1 MGAERPA
8 GDRDNL
14 AKLLAEA
21 NVATPVGEVLHMARG
36 VAAAPEALDPN
47 EWVTLITEDPAP
59 ELVTALG
66 EVVAEYRAHI
76 AAGVFLQP
84 APVER
89 LAALRDALAARGI
102 QGFLIPLAD
111 EHQSEFPSQGAQRL
125 AWLTG
130 FSGSA
135 GMAIVLPEAA
145 AIFVDGR
152 YTLQVSDQ
160 IDVSQFQIQ
169 HITEEPPADWI
180 AANASTGWNIGYDP
194 WLHTIDGLSRLRD
207 GSDRAGAS
215 LVPLEPNPLDAVWD
229 DQPARP
235 LTPAIVHDAQY
246 AGRDAAE
253 KRAEAA
259 KAIDANGAAA
269 TVLTAPD
276 SIAWLLNIRGGDLPN
291 TPVSLCFAI
300 LSSDGAVQL
309 FIDQRKLSNATR
321 AHLGNEVSVHDVDAF
336 GDALSALGEAAETVQ
351 VSPGTA
357 PAWVIDRLEDSG
369 ATLLRK
375 QDPCVL
381 PKACKNAVE
390 LSGTRNAHIRDGAAL
405 CRFLAWLSVEAPKGT
420 VDELGAVDRLYA
432 FRAAGERFRGLSF
445 DTISGAGSNGAIVHY
460 HSTPE
465 TNCTLEEGTLFL
477 VDSGAQYLDG
487 TTDVTRTIAIG
498 TPTPEMRDR
507 FTRVLKGHIA
517 IANARFPA
525 GTSGGQLDTLAR
537 HALWQEGLDFD
548 HGTGHGV
555 GSYLGVHEGPQRISK
570 RFGDVPLRP
579 GMILSNEPGY
589 YKAGS
594 YGIRIENLEV
604 VRSAGKEPG
613 AEREMLGFE
622 ALTLAP
628 IDLALVDTS
637 IMTEAEIDWLNRYHT
652 RVRET
657 IGPLVDGATGA
668 WLESATRPVSA
679 SPES

>member
-1 MGAERPA
+1 
-8 GDRDNL
+8 
-14 AKLLAEA
+14 
-21 NVATPVGEVLHMARG
+21 MARG
-36 VAAAPEALDPN
+36 VAAAPEALDPD
-47 EWVTLITEDPAP
+47 EWIRLITPDPLSDLAP
-59 ELVTALG
+59 EMVTALRG
-66 EVVAEYRAHI
+66 TVAGYRAQMARGI
-76 AAGVFLQP
+76 FVQP
-84 APVER
+84 APAER
-89 LAALRDALAARGI
+89 LIALRKTLAAGGI
-102 QGFLIPLAD
+102 QGFLVPLAD

-135 GMAIVLPEAA
+135 GMAVVLAEQA

-152 YTLQVSDQ
+152 YSLQVRDQ
-160 IDVSQFQIQ
+160 VDVSHFHVQ

-180 AANASTGWNIGYDP
+180 AANASSGWKIGYDP
-194 WLHTIDGLSRLRD
+194 WLHTVDGLSRLRD
-207 GSDRAGAS
+207 GCGRAGAT
-215 LVPLEPNPLDAVWD
+215 LVPLDPNPLDEVWS

-235 LTPAIVHDAQY
+235 LTPAVAHGPDV

-259 KAIDANGAAA
+259 RAIDANGAAA

-291 TPVSLCFAI
+291 TPVTLCFAI
-300 LSSDGAVQL
+300 LAADGFVQL
-309 FIDQRKLSNATR
+309 FMDQRKLPDATR
-321 AHLGNEVSVHDVDAF
+321 RHLGNEVSVHPRDDF
-336 GDALSALGEAAETVQ
+336 GDALSALGEAASVVQ

-369 ATLLRK
+369 ATILRK

-390 LSGTRNAHIRDGAAL
+390 LTGTRNAHIRDGAAL
-405 CRFLAWLSVEAPKGT
+405 CRFLSWLSVEAPKGT

-465 TNCTLEEGTLFL
+465 TNRLLEPGTLFL

-487 TTDVTRTIAIG
+487 TTDVTRTVAIG
-498 TPTPEMRDR
+498 TPTAEMRDR

-517 IANARFPA
+517 VATARFPA

-589 YKAGS
+589 YKAGA

-604 VRSAGKEPG
+604 VRTAEKGAE

-637 IMTEAEIDWLNRYHT
+637 IMNAAEIDWLNRYHA
-652 RVRET
+652 RVHET
-657 IGPLVDGATGA
+657 IGPLVDDATGA
-668 WLESATRPVSA
+668 WLESAARPVSTG
-679 SPES
+679 PES